1 MTEPDRPLIVA
12 VAVQHTEI
20 RCPCCKSSRAAD
32 FTLLEPELRCYA
44 VAGVT
49 SNGELALNPDSEPAD
64 FWPAARIPPHWLFC
78 RCGTDFPLPAGVQLD
93 YGAAADLHYR
103 ADAYRYPAAAAALP
117 IPGARIGPST
127 ADAEAA

>member
-1 MTEPDRPLIVA
+1 MTEPDRPLVVA

-20 RCPCCKSSRAAD
+20 RCPCCRSSRAAD

-49 SNGELALNPDSEPAD
+49 SSGELALNPDSEPAD

-78 RCGTDFPLPAGVQLD
+78 RCGTDFPLPAGIQIEHGGRPD
-93 YGAAADLHYR
+93 PHYR
-103 ADAYRYPAAAAALP
+103 PDAYRFPAASAAMP
-117 IPGARIGPST
+117 IPGARRGSPPAST
-127 ADAEAA
+127 EAA